1 MYVNEQDDAFV
12 PIWEAAG
19 PGTAANRLCGHQSPP
34 VGPSFPGHRAQ
45 RQAGAI
51 RACS

>member
-19 PGTAANRLCGHQSPP
+19 QGPQPIAYVGTSHRLSGLPFQGIALSA
-34 VGPSFPGHRAQ
+34 R
-45 RQAGAI
+45 RE
-51 RACS
+51 